1 LKIRFLVEKGVN
13 EYQSL
18 CQSLKY
24 LEVAISAQNSYL
36 KIESTELRYR
46 SRKQQAFYQFVIDN
60 ITDNIDKNAFQ
71 EQVKAKLAE
80 ILPSVNSEEGK
91 EALKAY
97 LTELNKIAQHD
108 LGLKLLSLFKKYQLA
123 DFAIL
128 RKVSELVEQV
138 NGQDLQEDKNLIAI
152 ILANY
157 DVLEKLA
164 PIIQISKNDINPKT
178 FAKLLQYMG
187 LVKRYEKAFQ
197 EFQELIKVLRQW
209 EKSFNAL
216 NVIREQYPSIKYK
229 IPKEFSEKIPGLN
242 IYQKYQEYMISHQ

>member
-1 LKIRFLVEKGVN
+1 LKIRILVAKGAN
-13 EYQSL
+13 EYQSF

-24 LEVAISAQNSYL
+24 LEVAIAAQNSYL

-71 EQVKAKLAE
+71 ERVKVKLDE
-80 ILPSVNSEEGK
+80 IIPSVNSEEGK

-97 LTELNKIAQHD
+97 LNEIDKIAQHD

-128 RKVSELVEQV
+128 RKVSELVEQI
-138 NGQDLQEDKNLIAI
+138 NGQDLQDDKHLIAL

-157 DVLEKLA
+157 EVLEKLA
-164 PIIQISKNDINPKT
+164 PIIQISKKDLNPQT

-187 LVKRYEKAFQ
+187 LARRYEKAFQ
-197 EFQELIKVLRQW
+197 EFQNLIKVLRQW
-209 EKSFNAL
+209 EKAFNSL
-216 NVIREQYPSIKYK
+216 QNIREQYPSDKYQ
-229 IPKEFSEKIPGLN
+229 IPKEFSTKIPGLN
-242 IYQKYQEYMISHQ
+242 IYQKYQEYMNSHQ